1 MVHAWR
7 VLCGPDLFLGVAYS
21 KSGKK
26 DSMSLDIG
34 VRHNRCQVF
43 LFTSFPLQEESVK
56 RKKTD
61 NQAESCLPTIHL
73 KPREA
78 WEDGTPPPH
87 RDFKERCVVR

>member
-43 LFTSFPLQEESVK
+43 LFTSFLLLS
-56 RKKTD
+56 
-61 NQAESCLPTIHL
+61 SCQHT
-73 KPREA
+73 
-78 WEDGTPPPH
+78 
-87 RDFKERCVVR
+87 V